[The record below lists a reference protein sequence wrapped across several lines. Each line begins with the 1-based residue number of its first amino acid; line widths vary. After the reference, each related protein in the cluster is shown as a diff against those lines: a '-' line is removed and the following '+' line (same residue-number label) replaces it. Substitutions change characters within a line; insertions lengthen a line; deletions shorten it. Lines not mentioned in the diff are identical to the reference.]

1 MKQIISA
8 AFAFLILMTACRL
21 AADLPPASTPDAEI
35 TPSPVPPE
43 AQPRVESTEPIL
55 DIRYSDEPASR
66 GELLSLD
73 IYPLTG
79 NDHPVL
85 IFVHGGG
92 WVRGDK
98 SSVNAKPAAFNA
110 RGFVFVSVNYR
121 LIPEVDIV
129 QQMTDVARAVAWV
142 KQNIHQYG
150 GDASRLFLMGHS
162 AGAHLVSLLG
172 TDESYLR
179 TEGLG
184 LADLAGI
191 VSLDTQAY
199 DMFKLMSNLSPE
211 QGEVYWKTFGDD
223 PEFWKTMSPQW
234 HTEADKNIPPFLIAY
249 TGEKQSRVFFS
260 EQFVKTLQE
269 AGVSSELLPA
279 PEKTHGEINREF
291 GESSDRISQI
301 VFEWLEKL
309 LHRPD

>member
-8 AFAFLILMTACRL
+8 AFVFLILMTACRFT
-21 AADLPPASTPDAEI
+21 ADLPPAPALDAST

-43 AQPRVESTEPIL
+43 SQKRAESTEPIL
-55 DIRYSDEPASR
+55 NIRYSDEPASR
-66 GELLSLD
+66 DELLSLD
-73 IYPLTG
+73 VYPLTG
-79 NDHPVL
+79 NGNPVM

-110 RGFVFVSVNYR
+110 QGFVFVSVNYR
-121 LIPEVDIV
+121 LVPEVGIV
-129 QQMTDVARAVAWV
+129 QQVTDVARAVAWV
-142 KQNIHQYG
+142 KQNIHLYG

-172 TDESYLR
+172 TDESYLQA
-179 TEGLG
+179 EGLG

-223 PEFWKTMSPQW
+223 PKFWKAMSPQW
-234 HTEADKNIPPFLIAY
+234 HVETGKNIPPFLIAY

-269 AGVSSELLPA
+269 AGISSELLPA

-291 GESSDRISQI
+291 GEVNDRVSQI
-301 VFEWLEKL
+301 VFDWLEEL
-309 LHRPD
+309 LH